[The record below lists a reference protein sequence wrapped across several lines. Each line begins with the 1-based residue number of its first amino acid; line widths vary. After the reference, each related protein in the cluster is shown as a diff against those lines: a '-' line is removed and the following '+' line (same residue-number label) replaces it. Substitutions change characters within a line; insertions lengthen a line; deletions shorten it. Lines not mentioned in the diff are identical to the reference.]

1 MRNRLRPAKA
11 SRLNLLLPGMA
22 ATALFVTGAPANANH
37 SWNGYHW
44 ARSSATSFTVTVGSN
59 VNASWLAYVQNAVG
73 SLNQSNSSGG
83 YWSLPSFPI
92 HCRSCRAGLTHWR
105 QSSPPARRR
114 HSRPSR
120 YRAQGTRPASCW
132 RSDDPPPC
140 IGPTCRRPRRG
151 LATASSALPLRL
163 TWESAASPARIC
175 RRILIVDMDDGPVLP
190 PGDAAAGAIGMKP
203 VRALAIAPPT
213 GRIVE
218 IGRAGGRREQG
229 RSALAL
235 GSGAAPS
242 SDAAAADRK
251 AADPIRR
258 MRIICA
264 RPAAPAEPPPCPW
277 HSCSSRLPAPA
288 TWPAGFPPDHVLRT
302 GRWRC

>member
-1 MRNRLRPAKA
+1 MLTIDFYIANDLQYYSGLFEAADMIRRYARKA
-11 SRLNLLLPGMA
+11 G
-22 ATALFVTGAPANANH
+22 
-37 SWNGYHW
+37 
-44 ARSSATSFTVTVGSN
+44 TVQTC
-59 VNASWLAYVQNAVG
+59 NASYGFTGWLGV
-73 SLNQSNSSGG
+73 
-83 YWSLPSFPI
+83 
-92 HCRSCRAGLTHWR
+92 
-105 QSSPPARRR
+105 
-114 HSRPSR
+114 
-120 YRAQGTRPASCW
+120 AQVW
-132 RSDDPPPC
+132 
-140 IGPTCRRPRRG
+140 
-151 LATASSALPLRL
+151 
-163 TWESAASPARIC
+163 
-175 RRILIVDMDDGPVLP
+175 
-190 PGDAAAGAIGMKP
+190 KP

-218 IGRAGGRREQG
+218 IGRPGRRREQG

-258 MRIICA
+258 MRIICS
-264 RPAAPAEPPPCPW
+264 RPPAPAEPPPCPW